1 LSPARRARPVA
12 PVRGSPFPVPA
23 PSVAMFHK
31 VLIANRGEI
40 ALRIIRACR
49 ELGVRSVA
57 VYSDAD
63 ARAPHVRE
71 ADDAVHIGPAPSAE
85 SYLRGDRIIEAA
97 KRVGAE
103 AIHPGYGFL
112 SEREWFAR
120 LVRDSGLT
128 FVGPPAEAIAAMGSK
143 TAARQLAIAAGV
155 PVVPGTTSALT
166 DAAEAE
172 RIADEFGYP
181 VLLKA
186 AAGGGGKGM
195 RVVKERAELSGALD
209 AARREAKNAFG
220 DDAVYV
226 EKYIVGPRHVEIQ
239 VLGDQYGAMVS
250 LGERECSVQRR
261 HQKMIEEAPSVA
273 VSPDLRREMGATA
286 VRAALAA
293 GYVNAGTCEFLL
305 DQDGRYYFLEMN
317 TRLQVEH
324 PVTEL
329 VTGIDLVQWQLRV
342 AAGEHLPFTQEQI
355 VPRGWAIECR
365 ITSEDPANGF
375 LPSTG
380 RIAYLHVPTGPGVRW
395 DGGVEVGSEV
405 GLHYDPMLAKLIVW
419 APDRAQAVDRMHRAL
434 GELTVHGVKTSRDF
448 HLRVMEDD
456 EFRRGAIEIQ
466 WLERR
471 LPSIIGTAPPDAGV
485 RAAAI
490 AAALLA
496 HRDRTGR
503 VGTSPNGR
511 ATNGGSA
518 AAPSSPVAESR
529 DGWKQA
535 ARREAVGDR

>member
-1 LSPARRARPVA
+1 
-12 PVRGSPFPVPA
+12 
-23 PSVAMFHK
+23 MFKK

-40 ALRIIRACR
+40 AIRIMRACR
-49 ELGVRSVA
+49 ELGIRSVA

-63 ARAPHVRE
+63 TRAPHIRA
-71 ADDAVHIGPAPSAE
+71 ADEAVHIGPAPSAE
-85 SYLRGDRIIEAA
+85 SYLRGERIIEAA
-97 KRVGAE
+97 VRVGAE

-120 LVRDSGLT
+120 AVIGAGLV
-128 FVGPPAEAIAAMGSK
+128 FVGPPPDAIAAMGSK
-143 TAARQLAIAAGV
+143 TAARTLVIDAGV
-155 PVVPGTTSALT
+155 PIVPGTTGALRDET
-166 DAAEAE
+166 EAADIAE
-172 RIADEFGYP
+172 RFGYP

-195 RVVKERAELSGALD
+195 RVVRERKELGSALET
-209 AARREAKNAFG
+209 ARREAKAAFG

-239 VLGDQYGAMVS
+239 VLGDQHGTMLS
-250 LGERECSVQRR
+250 LNERECSVQRR

-273 VSPDLRREMGATA
+273 VSDELRRKMGETA
-286 VRAALAA
+286 VRAARSA

-305 DQDGRYYFLEMN
+305 DRDGAFYFLEMN

-329 VTGIDLVQWQLRV
+329 VTGIDIVEWQLRV
-342 AAGEHLPFTQEQI
+342 AAGERLPFRQEDI
-355 VPRGWAIECR
+355 VPRGWAMECR

-380 RIAYLHVPTGPGVRW
+380 RIDYLHVPSGAGVRW
-395 DGGVEVGSEV
+395 DGGIETDTEVT
-405 GLHYDPMLAKLIVW
+405 LHYDPMLAKLIVW
-419 APDRAQAVDRMHRAL
+419 APTREAAIERMRRAL
-434 GELTVHGVKTSRDF
+434 DELAISGVETSRDF
-448 HLRVMEDD
+448 HLRVMEDE

-471 LPSIIGTAPPDAGV
+471 LPSLLGV
-485 RAAAI
+485 RPSREQLQMAAI

-496 HRDRTGR
+496 ERE
-503 VGTSPNGR
+503 R
-511 ATNGGSA
+511 ATPPRAAGTATARNASDGSDL
-518 AAPSSPVAESR
+518 AE
-529 DGWKQA
+529 WKRT
-535 ARREAVGDR
+535 ARLEGLR